1 MPKLTVYEQVRYLAN
16 LKGMSTAEVKKKL
29 PIWMEK
35 LQVKGR
41 LTDKIK
47 SLSKGNQQKVQLIIT
62 MIHEPKLIIL
72 DEPFSGLD
80 PVNTEVLKQVIF
92 EEKRTRCHHYLL

>member
-1 MPKLTVYEQVRYLAN
+1 
-16 LKGMSTAEVKKKL
+16 
-29 PIWMEK
+29 MEK
-35 LQVKGR
+35 LQVKGK

-47 SLSKGNQQKVQLIIT
+47 SLSKGDQQKVQLIIT

-80 PVNTEVLKQVIF
+80 PVNTEVLSRSFLKKKNAVP
-92 EEKRTRCHHYLL
+92 LLSSLTMS